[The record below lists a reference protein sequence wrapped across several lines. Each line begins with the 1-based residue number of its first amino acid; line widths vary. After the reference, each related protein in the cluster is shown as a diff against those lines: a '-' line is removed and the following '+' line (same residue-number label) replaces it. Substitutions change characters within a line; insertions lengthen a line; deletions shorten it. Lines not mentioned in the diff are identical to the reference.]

1 MAGDWIKM
9 RPSLL
14 TNPKVNGIARIL
26 ETSPEVGRALG
37 VNFNGSMKA
46 IVTRNVM
53 RNVTVSLLL
62 TVWGAANEHTRDGVF
77 VNADLSDIDDIVGV
91 PGFGNAMVS
100 VGWAVFN
107 AVEGSVTLPNF
118 NEYNACGEVRR
129 SNNAE
134 RQQRYRDKIKA
145 EKEAELRNVTRNV
158 TNNDREEKNR
168 EEKKD
173 IKDPPLPPKG
183 NGEGQFD
190 FNSIELP
197 EWLSP
202 EIWRQWGEFCIE
214 LGKPVKTKR
223 AAMANIK
230 RLEEF
235 RQQGHSPDSVILH
248 CIANDWKT
256 LSPPLVSHPV
266 SNFIDFDGAFNR
278 LITSRKK
285 PQNRAEEIAKEKYSK
300 AGLRMAKEF
309 ECRNAWR
316 GYLSLAY
323 KETGEQP
330 YVGG

>member
-1 MAGDWIKM
+1 MASSWIKVEVITPDKPEVYQLAELLELDPDAVLGKLIRLWSWADQQTIDGNADCNAVSVTKSAIDRITFVRGFAEAM
-9 RPSLL
+9 LKVGWLALDGEKLVFPNFERHNGNSTKKRAL
-14 TNPKVNGIARIL
+14 TNRRVANLRDSQRSEAPN
-26 ETSPEVGRALG
+26 SNDHG
-37 VNFNGSMKA
+37 VTKKA
-46 IVTRNVM
+46 QK
-53 RNVTVSLLL
+53 
-62 TVWGAANEHTRDGVF
+62 G
-77 VNADLSDIDDIVGV
+77 
-91 PGFGNAMVS
+91 
-100 VGWAVFN
+100 
-107 AVEGSVTLPNF
+107 LPD
-118 NEYNACGEVRR
+118 E
-129 SNNAE
+129 
-134 RQQRYRDKIKA
+134 D
-145 EKEAELRNVTRNV
+145 
-158 TNNDREEKNR
+158 EE
-168 EEKKD
+168 EEED

-278 LITSRKK
+278 LITSRKN

>member
-1 MAGDWIKM
+1 MASSWIKVEVITPDKPEVYQLAELLELDPDAVLGKLIRLWSWADQQTVDGNADCNAVSVTKSAIDRITFVRGFAEAM
-9 RPSLL
+9 LKVGWLALDGEKLVFPNFERHNGNSTKKRAL
-14 TNPKVNGIARIL
+14 TNRRV
-26 ETSPEVGRALG
+26 
-37 VNFNGSMKA
+37 
-46 IVTRNVM
+46 
-53 RNVTVSLLL
+53 
-62 TVWGAANEHTRDGVF
+62 ANLRDSQRSEAPNS
-77 VNADLSDIDDIVGV
+77 NAH
-91 PGFGNAMVS
+91 
-100 VGWAVFN
+100 
-107 AVEGSVTLPNF
+107 SVTKKAQKGLPD
-118 NEYNACGEVRR
+118 E
-129 SNNAE
+129 
-134 RQQRYRDKIKA
+134 D
-145 EKEAELRNVTRNV
+145 
-158 TNNDREEKNR
+158 EE
-168 EEKKD
+168 EEED

>member
-37 VNFNGSMKA
+37 VNFNGAMNA

-91 PGFGNAMVS
+91 PGFGSAMVS

-145 EKEAELRNVTRNV
+145 EKEAGLRNVTGNV

-173 IKDPPLPPKG
+173 RKDPPNPPRGDGKI
-183 NGEGQFD
+183 FD
-190 FNSIELP
+190 FNSLVLP
-197 EWLSP
+197 EWLQA
-202 EIWRQWGEFCIE
+202 ETWRQWGEFCIE
-214 LGKPVKTKR
+214 LGKPIKTQR
-223 AAMANIK
+223 AAMAAIK
-230 RLEEF
+230 RLDEF
-235 RQQGHSPDSVILH
+235 RQQGHSPESVIFH
-248 CIANDWKT
+248 SIANDWKT
-256 LSPPLVSHPV
+256 LSPPLVKQSE
-266 SNFIDFDGAFNR
+266 SKGIDYDGAFNR
-278 LITSRKK
+278 VILQKRS
-285 PQNRAEEIAKEKYSK
+285 PVNRAEEIAKEKYSK
-300 AGLRMAKEF
+300 AGLRMAKEY
-309 ECRNAWR
+309 ECRIAWK
-316 GYLSLAY
+316 GYLGQAY
-323 KETGEQP
+323 RETNEIP
-330 YVGG
+330 YTGG

>member
-1 MAGDWIKM
+1 MASSWIKVEVITPDKPEVYQLAELLELDPDAVLGKLIRLWSWADQQTIDGNADCNAVSVTKSAIDRITFVRGFAEAM
-9 RPSLL
+9 LKVGWLALDGEKLVFPNFERHNGNSTKKRAL
-14 TNPKVNGIARIL
+14 TNRRVANLRDSQRS
-26 ETSPEVGRALG
+26 EALNSNAHG
-37 VNFNGSMKA
+37 VTKKA
-46 IVTRNVM
+46 QK
-53 RNVTVSLLL
+53 
-62 TVWGAANEHTRDGVF
+62 G
-77 VNADLSDIDDIVGV
+77 
-91 PGFGNAMVS
+91 
-100 VGWAVFN
+100 
-107 AVEGSVTLPNF
+107 LPD
-118 NEYNACGEVRR
+118 E
-129 SNNAE
+129 
-134 RQQRYRDKIKA
+134 D
-145 EKEAELRNVTRNV
+145 
-158 TNNDREEKNR
+158 EE
-168 EEKKD
+168 EEED

-285 PQNRAEEIAKEKYSK
+285 PQDRAEEIAKEKYSK

>member
-1 MAGDWIKM
+1 MASSWIKVEVITPDKPEVYQLAELLELDPDAVLGKLIRLWSWADQQTIDGNADCNAVSVTKSAIDRITFVRGFAEAM
-9 RPSLL
+9 LKVGWLALDGEKLVFPNFERHNGNSTKKRAL
-14 TNPKVNGIARIL
+14 TNRRV
-26 ETSPEVGRALG
+26 
-37 VNFNGSMKA
+37 
-46 IVTRNVM
+46 
-53 RNVTVSLLL
+53 
-62 TVWGAANEHTRDGVF
+62 ANLRDSQRSEAPNS
-77 VNADLSDIDDIVGV
+77 NAH
-91 PGFGNAMVS
+91 
-100 VGWAVFN
+100 
-107 AVEGSVTLPNF
+107 SVTKKAQKGLPD
-118 NEYNACGEVRR
+118 E
-129 SNNAE
+129 
-134 RQQRYRDKIKA
+134 D
-145 EKEAELRNVTRNV
+145 
-158 TNNDREEKNR
+158 EE
-168 EEKKD
+168 EEED

-214 LGKPVKTKR
+214 LGNPVKTKR

>member
-1 MAGDWIKM
+1 MASSWIKVEVITPDKPEVYQLAELLELDPDAVLGKLIRLWSWADQQTIDGNADCNAVSVTKSAIDRITFVRGFAEAM
-9 RPSLL
+9 LKVGWLALDGEKLVFPNFERHNGNSTKKRAL
-14 TNPKVNGIARIL
+14 TNRRVAKLRDSQRSEAPNSNAH
-26 ETSPEVGRALG
+26 G
-37 VNFNGSMKA
+37 VTKKA
-46 IVTRNVM
+46 QK
-53 RNVTVSLLL
+53 
-62 TVWGAANEHTRDGVF
+62 G
-77 VNADLSDIDDIVGV
+77 
-91 PGFGNAMVS
+91 
-100 VGWAVFN
+100 
-107 AVEGSVTLPNF
+107 LPD
-118 NEYNACGEVRR
+118 E
-129 SNNAE
+129 
-134 RQQRYRDKIKA
+134 D
-145 EKEAELRNVTRNV
+145 
-158 TNNDREEKNR
+158 EE
-168 EEKKD
+168 EEED

>member
-1 MAGDWIKM
+1 MASSWIKVEVITPDKPEVYQLAELLELDPDAVLGKLIRLWSWADQQTIDGNADCNAVSVTKSAIDRITFVRGFAEAM
-9 RPSLL
+9 LKVGWLALDGEKLVFPNFERHNGNSTKKRAL
-14 TNPKVNGIARIL
+14 TNRRV
-26 ETSPEVGRALG
+26 
-37 VNFNGSMKA
+37 
-46 IVTRNVM
+46 
-53 RNVTVSLLL
+53 
-62 TVWGAANEHTRDGVF
+62 ANLRDSQRSEAPNS
-77 VNADLSDIDDIVGV
+77 NAH
-91 PGFGNAMVS
+91 
-100 VGWAVFN
+100 
-107 AVEGSVTLPNF
+107 SVTKKAQKGLPD
-118 NEYNACGEVRR
+118 E
-129 SNNAE
+129 
-134 RQQRYRDKIKA
+134 D
-145 EKEAELRNVTRNV
+145 
-158 TNNDREEKNR
+158 EE
-168 EEKKD
+168 EEED

-235 RQQGHSPDSVILH
+235 RQQGHSPDSVISH

>member
-1 MAGDWIKM
+1 MASSWIKVEVITPDKPEVYQLAELLELDPDAVLGKLIRLWSWADQQTIDGNADCNAVSVTKSAIDRITFVRGFAEAM
-9 RPSLL
+9 LRVGWLALDGEKLIFPNFERHNGNSTKKRAL
-14 TNPKVNGIARIL
+14 TNRRV
-26 ETSPEVGRALG
+26 
-37 VNFNGSMKA
+37 
-46 IVTRNVM
+46 
-53 RNVTVSLLL
+53 
-62 TVWGAANEHTRDGVF
+62 ANLRDSQRSEAP
-77 VNADLSDIDDIVGV
+77 N
-91 PGFGNAMVS
+91 GNAQ
-100 VGWAVFN
+100 G
-107 AVEGSVTLPNF
+107 VTKKTQKELP
-118 NEYNACGEVRR
+118 
-129 SNNAE
+129 
-134 RQQRYRDKIKA
+134 D
-145 EKEAELRNVTRNV
+145 
-158 TNNDREEKNR
+158 EE
-168 EEKKD
+168 EEED

>member
-1 MAGDWIKM
+1 MASSWIKVEVITPDKPEVYQLAELLELDPDAVLGKLIRLWSWADQQTIDGNADCNAVSVTKSAIDRITFVRGFAEAM
-9 RPSLL
+9 LKVGWLALDGEKLVFPNFERHNGNSTKKRAL
-14 TNPKVNGIARIL
+14 TNRRVANLRDSQRSEAPK
-26 ETSPEVGRALG
+26 S
-37 VNFNGSMKA
+37 
-46 IVTRNVM
+46 
-53 RNVTVSLLL
+53 
-62 TVWGAANEHTRDGVF
+62 
-77 VNADLSDIDDIVGV
+77 NAH
-91 PGFGNAMVS
+91 
-100 VGWAVFN
+100 
-107 AVEGSVTLPNF
+107 SVTKKAQKGLPD
-118 NEYNACGEVRR
+118 E
-129 SNNAE
+129 
-134 RQQRYRDKIKA
+134 D
-145 EKEAELRNVTRNV
+145 
-158 TNNDREEKNR
+158 EE
-168 EEKKD
+168 EEED

>member
-1 MAGDWIKM
+1 LVFPNFERHNGNSTKKRA
-9 RPSLL
+9 L
-14 TNPKVNGIARIL
+14 TNRRV
-26 ETSPEVGRALG
+26 
-37 VNFNGSMKA
+37 
-46 IVTRNVM
+46 
-53 RNVTVSLLL
+53 
-62 TVWGAANEHTRDGVF
+62 ANLRDSQRSEAPNS
-77 VNADLSDIDDIVGV
+77 NAH
-91 PGFGNAMVS
+91 
-100 VGWAVFN
+100 
-107 AVEGSVTLPNF
+107 SVTKKAQKGLPD
-118 NEYNACGEVRR
+118 E
-129 SNNAE
+129 
-134 RQQRYRDKIKA
+134 D
-145 EKEAELRNVTRNV
+145 
-158 TNNDREEKNR
+158 EE
-168 EEKKD
+168 EEED

-256 LSPPLVSHPV
+256 LSPPFVSHPV

>member
-1 MAGDWIKM
+1 MASSWIKVEVITPDKPEVYQLAELLELDPDAVLGKLIRLWSWADQQTIDGNADCNAVSVTKSAIDRITFVRGFAEAM
-9 RPSLL
+9 LRVGWLALDGEKLIFPNFERHNGNSTKKRAL
-14 TNPKVNGIARIL
+14 TNRRV
-26 ETSPEVGRALG
+26 
-37 VNFNGSMKA
+37 
-46 IVTRNVM
+46 
-53 RNVTVSLLL
+53 
-62 TVWGAANEHTRDGVF
+62 ANLRDSQRSEAP
-77 VNADLSDIDDIVGV
+77 N
-91 PGFGNAMVS
+91 GNAQ
-100 VGWAVFN
+100 G
-107 AVEGSVTLPNF
+107 VTKKTQKELPD
-118 NEYNACGEVRR
+118 E
-129 SNNAE
+129 
-134 RQQRYRDKIKA
+134 D
-145 EKEAELRNVTRNV
+145 
-158 TNNDREEKNR
+158 EE
-168 EEKKD
+168 EEEED
-173 IKDPPLPPKG
+173 IKDPPLPPRGKREG
-183 NGEGQFD
+183 NFD
-190 FNSIELP
+190 FNLIELP

-223 AAMANIK
+223 AAMASIK

-235 RQQGHSPDSVILH
+235 RQQGHSPESVILH

-330 YVGG
+330 YMGG